1 MYNKTRLP
9 AFQAN
14 FHYVKINGKAQLIE
28 SPYYDHYELC
38 NDLNFDPMKFSWR
51 VTNKDI
57 YKQILPK
64 FEEISKHPH
73 TGQRRIKYMSIRKEF
88 KNLQKKGYFSTLES
102 IAQGKKIKTK

>member
-1 MYNKTRLP
+1 MNNKTRLP
-9 AFQAN
+9 SFQAN
-14 FHYVKINGKAQLIE
+14 FHYVKINGEAQLRE
-28 SPYYDHYELC
+28 FPYYDHYELC
-38 NDLNFDPMKFSWR
+38 NDLNFVPMGFSWR

-73 TGQRRIKYMSIRKEF
+73 TGQRILKYRSIRKEF

-102 IAQGKKIKTK
+102 IAPGKKIKTK

>member
-1 MYNKTRLP
+1 
-9 AFQAN
+9 
-14 FHYVKINGKAQLIE
+14 
-28 SPYYDHYELC
+28 
-38 NDLNFDPMKFSWR
+38 MKFSWR

-73 TGQRRIKYMSIRKEF
+73 AGQRRIKYMSVRKEF
-88 KNLQKKGYFSTLES
+88 KNLQKKGYFSTLEY